1 MDIARTGDCGHAV
14 LESNMIEPMTP
25 LTDITHLIID
35 MDGVLYRGNTP
46 LPGLREFFVFLRQR
60 PIPFILATN
69 NSTRTPQEF
78 VDKMARMGVEVF
90 PTEVLTSGQAT
101 ARSLARQYPPGTRV
115 HVFGMPSLRQA
126 IEEEGF
132 VLADEDVAVVVA
144 SIDRDVTYEKLKRAT
159 LLIRGGARFVA
170 TNRDP
175 TYPSE
180 EGLIPGTGSMI
191 AALETASG
199 VEPLSIGK
207 PEPTMFELAMAT
219 MGAKPGTTAT
229 IGDRLDTD
237 ILGGQRAGLTTIC
250 VLSGSSNRAEA
261 EAFGPD
267 FIFEDIAHLLNIWQ
281 AT

>member
-1 MDIARTGDCGHAV
+1 MTALAAIA
-14 LESNMIEPMTP
+14 
-25 LTDITHLIID
+25 HLVID
-35 MDGVLYRGNTP
+35 MDGVLYRGDEP
-46 LPGLREFFVFLRQR
+46 LPKLREFFAYLRQR

-69 NSTRTPQEF
+69 NSTQTPEQYTA
-78 VDKMARMGVEVF
+78 KLARMGVDILPAEI
-90 PTEVLTSGQAT
+90 LTSGQAT
-101 ARSLARQYPPGTRV
+101 ARFLAREYPAGTRV

-126 IEEEGF
+126 LEEEGF

-144 SIDRDVTYEKLKRAT
+144 SMDREVTYEKLKRAT

-175 TYPSE
+175 TVPSA
-180 EGLIPGTGSMI
+180 EGLLLPGTGTMI

-199 VEPLSIGK
+199 VTPTVIGK
-207 PEPTMFELAMAT
+207 PEPTMFELAMAQ
-219 MGAKPGTTAT
+219 MGARPETTAT

-250 VLSGSSNRAEA
+250 VLSGSTSRAEA

-267 FIFEDIAHLLNIWQ
+267 YIFEDIAELLDAWQ
-281 AT
+281 SLE

>member
-1 MDIARTGDCGHAV
+1 
-14 LESNMIEPMTP
+14 MTS
-25 LTDITHLIID
+25 LADITHLVID
-35 MDGVLYRGNTP
+35 LDGVLYRGDQP
-46 LPGLREFFVFLRQR
+46 LPGLREFFAFLRQR

-69 NSTRTPQEF
+69 NSTRTPQE
-78 VDKMARMGVEVF
+78 VVGKLARMGVEVF
-90 PTEVLTSGQAT
+90 PEEVLTSGQAT
-101 ARSLARQYPPGTRV
+101 ARYLAREYPRGTRV
-115 HVFGMPSLRQA
+115 YVFGMPSLRQA
-126 IEEEGF
+126 MLEEGF
-132 VLADEDVAVVVA
+132 VPADKGVAVVVT
-144 SIDRDVTYEKLKRAT
+144 SMDRDVTYEKLKRAT

-207 PEPTMFELAMAT
+207 PEPTMFELAMAN
-219 MGAKPGTTAT
+219 MGAKPKTTAT

-250 VLSGSSNRAEA
+250 VLSGSSSRAEA

-267 FIFEDIAHLLNIWQ
+267 FIFEDIAHLLTTWQ
-281 AT
+281 SAQLTSPEASGIP